1 MSLDLE
7 NFDEVRIKG
16 EEIYSNLKEIYCP
29 YFKDKIYF
37 NSEGIEH
44 LKFKRQ
50 RQARPRQDQYMRLK
64 LIHLAPI
71 ILGKTS
77 TLQGIWETKN
87 FEKVR
92 SHNRTDNILKEVI
105 YYEFI
110 AVIENIRV
118 KIIIKQIDVSRKIFW
133 SIIPYWRIDKN
144 TNKRNLHSGFPE
156 VD

>member
-1 MSLDLE
+1 
-7 NFDEVRIKG
+7 
-16 EEIYSNLKEIYCP
+16 
-29 YFKDKIYF
+29 
-37 NSEGIEH
+37 
-44 LKFKRQ
+44 
-50 RQARPRQDQYMRLK
+50 MRLK